1 MMNKKI
7 IRLAYG
13 KYINSVLGNIAGNK
27 IYFKITDC
35 GFTTLEIK
43 LERHSIIIEPNKP
56 VIQDKCNELNSGKRK
71 PSIRSVV
78 EGVRVDDIVEYLQ
91 SDVEYKKIMT
101 TPESFT
107 KVVQAFEQLGILDE
121 MYRFYFMLFDEC
133 EKTVQDIDY
142 RKSIILPINH
152 FFKFKNKAFVSA
164 TPIPPSDPRFKE
176 QGFKD
181 VVIKEIGAPKQDI
194 TVKTTNNVFLTFH
207 KYLLESKDKQYF
219 IFLNSTH
226 SISAL
231 IEFLDIKSESLIF
244 CSEDSKGKLKLN
256 GYTNVKTLMVKKDKF
271 MKFNFFTSRFN
282 SAVDIK
288 GIINPHI
295 IIITDCFM
303 AEHTKVDPST
313 EVVQIKGRFR
323 RPPNGT
329 ISRKLTHITNL
340 NPELIVSDETTI
352 REDIQ
357 RLKVVYDAL
366 NTYRNSVTTFAA
378 RQVVD
383 DMLDK
388 SLFSSYVDRT
398 SGAVN
403 HFAIDNAVFQNNVNS
418 CYISRESLLAAYKSN
433 KLFNILKDSENLHFI
448 LNDSDKAKIDDC
460 KRKLKPSLELL
471 MPILRKL
478 YNRGIEEEEVAV
490 ELQSIKKEHPKAL
503 EIFNKVGFDRAKE
516 LGFKYG
522 LILNELKQIE
532 EDSEAKNFEFI
543 RFVYSKFNI
552 GETYTAARL
561 KKILQEGIDKFK
573 LFKLK
578 PSIELLRNYFEVSD
592 YSCRRDATGKKHCGY
607 RPLRKLFNA

>member
-1 MMNKKI
+1 MNRKI
-7 IRLAYG
+7 IKLPYG
-13 KYINSVLGNIAGNK
+13 KYIDAVLNTILGNR
-27 IYFKITDC
+27 IYFKVTDC

-43 LERHSIIIEPNKP
+43 LKRHSIIIEPNKP

-71 PSIRSVV
+71 PLIRSVV
-78 EGVRVDDIVEYLQ
+78 EGVTVDDIIEYLQ

-101 TPESFT
+101 TPESFS

-121 MYRFYFMLFDEC
+121 MYQCYFMLFDEC

-142 RKSIILPINH
+142 RKSIILPISH

-164 TPIPPSDPRFKE
+164 TPIPPSEPRFTE
-176 QGFKD
+176 QGFRD

-194 TVKTTNNVFLTFH
+194 TLKTTNNVFLTFR
-207 KYLLESKDKQYF
+207 KYLLENKDMQYF

-226 SISAL
+226 SIAAL
-231 IEFLDIKSESLIF
+231 IEFLDIKNESLIF

-288 GIINPHI
+288 AVTNPNI

-323 RPPNGT
+323 RPSNGT
-329 ISRKLTHITNL
+329 IIRKLTHITNL

-366 NTYRNSVTTFAA
+366 NTYRNSVTTFTA

-388 SLFSSYVDRT
+388 SLFSSYVDKADG
-398 SGAVN
+398 SVN
-403 HFAIDNAVFQNNVNS
+403 HFAIDNAVFQNRVNS
-418 CYISRESLLAAYKSN
+418 CYISRENLIAAYKSN
-433 KLFNILKDSENLHFI
+433 KLFNLLKDSENLDFI
-448 LNDSDKAKIDDC
+448 VNDSDKAKIEQC
-460 KRKLKPSLELL
+460 RRMLKPSLELL
-471 MPILRKL
+471 MPILKDL
-478 YNRGIEEEEVAV
+478 HNRDIDDEEVVIEIQA
-490 ELQSIKKEHPKAL
+490 LKKEHPKAF
-503 EIFNKVGFDRAKE
+503 EMFNKVGFDRAKE

-522 LILNELKQIE
+522 LVLNELKQIE
-532 EDSEAKNFEFI
+532 EENEAKNFEFI
-543 RFVYSKFNI
+543 RFVYNKFNV
-552 GETYTAARL
+552 GEIYSAARL

-578 PSIELLRNYFEVSD
+578 TSIELLRHYFEVSD
-592 YSCRRDATGKKHCGY
+592 YICRKDVTGKKHCGY
-607 RPLRKLFNA
+607 KPLRKLFNA

>member
-1 MMNKKI
+1 MNKS
-7 IRLAYG
+7 IRKLAYG
-13 KYINSVLGNIAGNK
+13 KYIDSILYTIKANK
-27 IYFKITDC
+27 IYYKVTGC
-35 GFTTLEIK
+35 GFTTFEIK
-43 LERHSIIIEPNKP
+43 LNRHSIIVEPNKP
-56 VIQDKCNELNSGKRK
+56 VIQDKCSEINKGSRK
-71 PSIRSVV
+71 LLIRSVV
-78 EGVRVDDIVEYLQ
+78 EGVTVDDIIEYLQ

-101 TPESFT
+101 TPESFS

-121 MYRFYFMLFDEC
+121 MYQFYFMLFDEC

-152 FFKFKNKAFVSA
+152 FFRFKNKAFVSA
-164 TPIPPSDPRFKE
+164 TPIPPSDPRFRE
-176 QGFKD
+176 QGFRD
-181 VVIKEIGAPKQDI
+181 IVIKEIGAPKQDI
-194 TVKTTNNVFLTFH
+194 ALKTTNNVFLAFR
-207 KYLLESKDKQYF
+207 KYLLENKDEQYF

-226 SISAL
+226 SIAAL

-288 GIINPHI
+288 GILNPNI

-329 ISRKLTHITNL
+329 ITRKLTHITNV
-340 NPELIVSDETTI
+340 NPELIVSDEIKI

-357 RLKVVYDAL
+357 NLKVVYDAL
-366 NTYRNSVTTFAA
+366 NTYRNSVTTFNA
-378 RQVVD
+378 RQVVE

-398 SGAVN
+398 NGSVN
-403 HFAIDNAVFQNNVNS
+403 YFAIDNAVFQNRVNR
-418 CYISRESLLAAYKSN
+418 CYISRENLIEAYKTN
-433 KLFNILKDSENLHFI
+433 KLFSILKNSENLSFTV
-448 LNDSDKAKIDDC
+448 NDSDKAKIENC
-460 KRKLKPSLELL
+460 RRMLRPSLELL
-471 MPILRKL
+471 MPILKDL
-478 YNRGIEEEEVAV
+478 HHKDIEDEEVIIQI
-490 ELQSIKKEHPKAL
+490 QSLKKEHPKAF
-503 EIFNKVGFDRAKE
+503 EMFNKVGFERAKE

-522 LILNELKQIE
+522 LILNELKRIE
-532 EDSEAKNFEFI
+532 EESEAKNFEFI
-543 RFVYSKFNI
+543 KFVYSKFDVGKI
-552 GETYTAARL
+552 YSATQL
-561 KKILQEGIDKFK
+561 KKILQEGIDRFK

-578 PSIELLRNYFEVSD
+578 PSVELLRLYFEVSD
-592 YSCRRDATGKKHCGY
+592 YTSRKDATGKKHCGY
-607 RPLRKLFNA
+607 KLIRKLFNA